1 MDFSWALSA
10 LKAGLKITRTDWCRR
25 RYLWLKPATRI
36 PADWC
41 KDSVLKKL
49 AEDYA
54 EEGGIPAS
62 ATISTAWL
70 ECTGFWRITTGW
82 NPQQYDL
89 FADDWQVYFSEG
101 HEKLT
106 PEEVAAY
113 KKLMLER
120 MPGGPFSQQMLELG
134 TLKAQQEKADID
146 KLPKAGSMENC
157 EILSNAINQLLERI
171 GVMPHLTVT
180 LVPGPE
186 DKELLI
192 SIEERSDHGASN
204 FPLYVADVDG
214 IIKTNIGS
222 PVKST
227 KTVAGGYEA
236 EDMQSN
242 LGKED

>member
-1 MDFSWALSA
+1 MDFGWAINA
-10 LKAGLKITRTDWCRR
+10 LKAGLRVKRSHWTKGF
-25 RYLWLKPATRI
+25 LWLKPTTRVQ
-36 PADWC
+36 PDWC
-41 KDSVLKKL
+41 HDPVLKQL
-49 AEDYA
+49 AEQQ
-54 EEGGIPAS
+54 EGGIPAS
-62 ATISTAWL
+62 ATISSCFKDSNDAWVVV
-70 ECTGFWRITTGW
+70 TGW
-82 NPQQYDL
+82 APQQYDL
-89 FADDWQVYFSEG
+89 FAEDWQEWQV
-101 HEKLT
+101 
-106 PEEVAAY
+106 EEQD
-113 KKLMLER
+113 
-120 MPGGPFSQQMLELG
+120 G
-134 TLKAQQEKADID
+134 ID
-146 KLPKAGSMENC
+146 KLPKAGGIENC
-157 EILSNAINQLLERI
+157 EILSNAINQLLESI

-227 KTVAGGYEA
+227 RPVAGVYEV